1 MLNYILSFVA
11 FVFIQL
17 SNQANDID
25 FERQP
30 GLGRIINLGSVYYA
44 ADERLAFDENLW
56 KMDTLKRKSTIQPI
70 TYSTSK
76 LKFVRNKLDKFQF
89 FNVGASVTV
98 GLLSDLITIKGSA
111 EYLRDDK
118 QNNEQS
124 HIAMYY
130 KSITSSEYLSQDLR
144 KSLDFDE
151 VCDLAYDKQ
160 NPATHIVSSITRGFQ
175 GNDLLMLDRKQGS
188 NERFV

>member
-1 MLNYILSFVA
+1 MLNCIFAFVA
-11 FVFIQL
+11 FAFFQL
-17 SNQANDID
+17 SNQANDIN

-76 LKFVRNKLDKFQF
+76 LKFVRNKLEKFQF

-98 GLLSDLITIKGSA
+98 GLLSDLITITGSA

-118 QNNEQS
+118 QAKEQS
-124 HIAMYY
+124 HIALYY

-151 VCDLAYDKQ
+151 VCDLAYDKE

-175 GNDLLMLDRKQGS
+175 GNDLLMFDIEIS
-188 NERFV
+188 I